1 MDKFISLPEDKQ
13 TRIIDG
19 ALASFSLNGYK
30 KTSVSDIAAAAGISK
45 AMVFHYFGTKK
56 ELYLYL
62 IDYCSSLVMDGIK
75 EEFDQGVTDFFER
88 IHMATNIKISA
99 MEKHPACL
107 SFLSSVFFEKDE
119 EVKVEIQTKLVM
131 GEGFRNKVA
140 FEGMDVSKF
149 KDGVD
154 PMLVMKILVRYT
166 EGYINELPNHAAID
180 LDTVYQE
187 FNECIRLLRNNLYKE
202 EYL

>member
-1 MDKFISLPEDKQ
+1 
-13 TRIIDG
+13 
-19 ALASFSLNGYK
+19 
-30 KTSVSDIAAAAGISK
+30 
-45 AMVFHYFGTKK
+45 
-56 ELYLYL
+56 
-62 IDYCSSLVMDGIK
+62 
-75 EEFDQGVTDFFER
+75 
-88 IHMATNIKISA
+88 
-99 MEKHPACL
+99 
-107 SFLSSVFFEKDE
+107 
-119 EVKVEIQTKLVM
+119 
-131 GEGFRNKVA
+131 
-140 FEGMDVSKF
+140 MDVSKF